1 LKHFIRYSF
10 GVGIVFSVLGAA
22 WGVGKP
28 ESDMISPAPVVAPVD
43 SDTTQLRYPIHDRHA
58 DKYNEPSGTSP
69 LLMGDPSNITD
80 SVEYDP
86 SENQY
91 NISEHIGN
99 QFYRNPSYLTFEEF
113 REHEFD
119 KSTKEYWKQRAGEED
134 ELHKKSFAPKLVINS
149 VIFDRIFG
157 GNTIDIRPQ
166 GSAELTFALKNQ
178 KNQNPALPE
187 RQRSVTTF
195 DFNEN
200 IQMNVTANI
209 GDKMKLGVNYNT
221 QATFDF
227 ENKMKLEYT
236 GYEDDIIKK
245 IEAGNVTLPLN
256 SQLIQG
262 SQSLFGI
269 KTQLQFGRMMVTAV
283 FSQQKGK
290 SQTIEV
296 KGGAQTTKFE
306 IKGDQYEAN
315 RHFFLSQYF
324 RDQYETALKDVNQIR
339 SGVNITRIE
348 VWVRNTTSTRP
359 GDPTR
364 NLIAIAE
371 LGETTNLPPSI
382 HPVSQYPDNAANDLY
397 TTLGSN
403 VSLMRAN
410 PSSAGNQ
417 LFPLGLQN
425 SRDYVVQEN
434 ARLLSPSEY
443 SVNELLGYISLNSE
457 LASNQ
462 VLAVAYE
469 YTLNGQVYHVGELS
483 TSGVTGSQA
492 IFVKLLRSTTIDPS
506 FFTWDL
512 MMKNIYNLGGY
523 QLKQEQFR
531 FDVLYQDDRLG
542 GFVNYIPDGCSN
554 IKGIPLIKVLGL
566 DRLNANGDPQPDGVF
581 DWKEGVTI
589 NAANGRIIF
598 PVLEPFGSSL
608 RSKFCLPGDNAIAD
622 KYIYQALYDTT
633 RVIAQQQAERNKF
646 SMRGSYQSS
655 SGSDIPLNAVNV
667 PPGSVKVTAGGQ
679 QLKEGSDY
687 TVDYTLGR
695 VKIIN
700 EAYLKSNTPIQISL
714 ESQSLFNIQTKTMY
728 GARFD
733 YTFNKDFQV
742 GGTFLHLGERPITQ
756 KVNYGDEPISN
767 TIVGADATYRTDS
780 RFLTNLLDR
789 LPLYTTKEVSTI
801 TVSGEAAK
809 LFPGHSKAVGA
820 AGTSYIDDFEGAIT
834 PLDIKNP
841 GQWTLASTPQKQT
854 DIFPEDF
861 DSIAN
866 GYNRAKFAWYYI
878 DNLFQSRNS
887 ATPDEV
893 TNDEMSN
900 NYVRDVQEPEIFPN
914 KSQKEGPRSII
925 CTNMAFYPGE
935 RGPYNFDA
943 APTTV
948 SAGINSDGTLKSPE
962 TRWGGVMR
970 RIETTDFQNANIEF
984 LQFWVMDPFN
994 ESEPGYNQD
1003 SPNDGTGG
1011 DFYIDLGDVSE
1022 DILRDSHK
1030 SYENGIYDPSGAN
1043 PPLDGI
1049 WGKYPDPNL
1058 PQIGYNFD
1066 FDPTNRANQDVGLD
1080 GINDANER
1088 NFYSNYLNSVRAIVG
1103 AGTAADNAVQADPSN
1118 DDFHYFQGDTYN
1130 NASLPPL
1137 ERYKKY
1143 NNMEGNSPTAETVD
1157 GYRALGSQYPD
1168 YEDLNRDFT
1177 LNNEEQYL
1185 QYHLDLRPNKMQIG
1199 QNYITD
1205 IVTGDIPRLPNGQTG
1220 KKVKWYQIKIPIRQP
1235 DKTVGAPNLTY
1246 INAIRLFM
1254 RGFRT
1259 PVILR
1264 FAKMEFLRGDW
1275 RKYDN
1280 SLIQPGEFDP
1290 IPEYPGNT
1298 SFDLS
1303 YVSIEENSSRQPV
1316 NYVLPPGIER
1326 ERDISTSQ
1334 LANLNEQSLT
1344 MKVCKLKDGDSRAA
1358 YKTTQLDVRTYKKLK
1373 MYIHAES
1380 SDDLHPLADK
1390 DMTAFVRIGSDFVDN
1405 YYEYEIPLYITQPGE
1420 LNPDHI
1426 WPEQNNLEIDLD
1438 DLVAKKTERNNA
1450 MISDP
1455 SVTLLTPY
1463 PRYSGPATDKRITVK
1478 GSPNLSNVRVIM
1490 IGLRNPKDPANPNGV
1505 DLCGEVWVNELRL
1518 SGFDEKGGWAAI
1530 ARVQAKLADLGNVSV
1545 VGSHST
1551 AGWGSLE
1558 KRVNER
1564 DKEDKTSYDV
1574 TTSVELG
1581 KFIPEKAG
1589 IKIPVFFEYA
1599 EDFIKPQYTPLDPDV
1614 LYVNGV
1620 ENAPKETKDSLVHS
1634 SQDYTRRKSLN
1645 FTNVKKTKTGKG
1657 GGKSHVY
1664 DIENLSATY
1673 AYTEIYHR
1681 NYDIEYSLTK
1691 TYQGILGYAYNNQP
1705 KPVEPFKKVKL
1716 LSSPYLKLVKD
1727 FNFNYA
1733 PSSLSLRVVLDRT
1746 YSELQLRNNTGLNFK
1761 IDPTFFKTYR
1771 MSRFYGL
1778 NWDLTKSLKF
1788 DFNADVLADI
1798 DEPPGR
1804 LDTRDEKDSV
1814 KTNLKN
1820 LGRMK
1825 NYHHVA
1831 NVTYNLPL
1839 NKIPLIDWITASVR
1853 YSGDYRWTAGALALV
1868 DNTTDQYEVNSFQN
1882 TIQNAQTINY
1892 TGNVNFSSL
1901 YNKSQLIRKYI
1912 LPKQPA
1918 RPQNQVK
1925 AKPKQPIDSLN
1936 KAKKD
1941 SLNRKDPLE
1950 PVWRGLFSL
1959 LTSVKSAQA
1968 TYSET
1973 NGTLVPGFIPKP
1985 EYLGTNFD
1993 FTNSQF
1999 PEAGSSNAPGWGF
2012 IFGSQQ
2018 DLRPDAIRYH
2028 WITTDTTLNSQYITT
2043 NLQNFTGRIALE
2055 PVKNFKIDVSF
2066 NRNFSITKSEY
2077 FRANANGDF
2086 QSFSPTEQ
2094 GSFSISYLTW
2104 NTSFIKDAQDY
2115 SNANFKNFSAYR
2127 PSVSQL
2133 LAEKNPA
2140 SSGFNSEGY
2149 HNGYGSTQ
2157 QEVLTYAF
2165 LAAYAGKTP
2174 DGKTTDRFPKI
2185 PKPNWRIT
2193 YDGLSKLKFFQSF
2206 LQTLTLSHGYR
2217 STYSINSFTQNLLY
2231 KENNEQ
2237 PVQLDTVGNFI
2248 PKYDFQQISIA
2259 EQFSP
2264 LIGVELTFK
2273 NSLQA
2278 RFEYKRDRT
2287 VSLSYASIQVTE
2299 VRGEEYTVGA
2309 GYKFKRVKLPFV
2321 RVGPAK
2327 TRVTNDLNLKADF
2340 NLRKNTTLIRK
2351 LVENANQPSSG
2362 STSISVKVSLD
2373 YNVSERINLKLFA
2386 DKLIT
2391 NPFVSTSFPTSTLT
2405 AGLTIRFTLAQ

>member
-1 LKHFIRYSF
+1 LKNFIRYSF
-10 GVGIVFSVLGAA
+10 GVGIVCSVLGAA
-22 WGVGKP
+22 WGVEKP
-28 ESDMISPAPVVAPVD
+28 GDDMISPVPFVNPVD
-43 SDTTQLRYPIHDRHA
+43 SDTTQLHYPIHDRHS
-58 DKYNEPSGTSP
+58 DKYNEPSGSSP
-69 LLMGDPSNITD
+69 LNMGDPSNITD

-91 NISEHIGN
+91 NISEHIGQ

-113 REHEFD
+113 REHEFN
-119 KSTKEYWKQRAGEED
+119 KSTKEYWKQRASEED

-178 KNQNPALPE
+178 KNENPALPE

-269 KTQLQFGRMMVTAV
+269 KTQLQFGRLMVTGV

-290 SQTIEV
+290 SQTIDV

-306 IKGDQYEAN
+306 VKGDQYEAN
-315 RHFFLSQYF
+315 RHFFLTQYF

-339 SGVNITRIE
+339 SGINITRIE
-348 VWVRNTTSTRP
+348 VWVRNTTTTRQN
-359 GDPTR
+359 DATR
-364 NLIAIAE
+364 NIIAIAD
-371 LGETTNLPPSI
+371 LGETKNLVFPLA
-382 HPVSQYPDNAANDLY
+382 QTGTYPDNAANNLY
-397 TTLGSN
+397 TLLGPGN
-403 VSLMRAN
+403 INLMRN
-410 PSSAGNQ
+410 STGTAGNY
-417 LFPLGLQN
+417 LTPYGLQN
-425 SRDYVVQEN
+425 SRNYVIQEN
-434 ARLLSPSEY
+434 ARLLSASEY
-443 SVNELLGYISLNSE
+443 TVNELLGYISLNSE
-457 LASNQ
+457 LATNQ
-462 VLAVAYE
+462 ILAVAFE
-469 YTLNGQVYHVGELS
+469 YTLGGQVYHVGELS
-483 TSGVTGSQA
+483 TSGITGSQA
-492 IFVKLLRSTTIDPS
+492 LFVKLLRSTTVDPS
-506 FFTWDL
+506 FYTWDL
-512 MMKNIYNLGGY
+512 MMKNVYNLGGY
-523 QLKQEQFR
+523 QLKQDQFR
-531 FDVLYQDDRLG
+531 LDVVYQDDRLG
-542 GFVNYIPDGCSN
+542 GFVNYIPEGCDQV
-554 IKGIPLIKVLGL
+554 KGIPLIKVLGL
-566 DRLNANGDPQPDGVF
+566 DKLNANGDPQTDGVF
-581 DWKEGVTI
+581 DWKEGITI

-598 PVLEPFGSSL
+598 PVLEPFGSYL
-608 RSKFCLPGDNAIAD
+608 RTKFCGDNTMAD
-622 KYIYQALYDTT
+622 KYVYQALYDTT

-646 SMRGSYQSS
+646 SLKGSYQSS

-679 QLKEGSDY
+679 QLKEGTDY

-733 YTFNKDFQV
+733 YTFNKDFLV
-742 GGTFLHLGERPITQ
+742 GGTILHLGEKPITQ

-767 TIVGADATYRTDS
+767 TIIGADASYRTDS

-789 LPLYTTKEVSTI
+789 LPLYATKEVSTV
-801 TVSGEAAK
+801 TLSGEAAR
-809 LFPGHSKAVGA
+809 LFPGHSNAVGA

-854 DIFPEDF
+854 DLFPEDY

-866 GYNRAKFAWYYI
+866 GYNRAKFAWYYV
-878 DNLFQSRNS
+878 DNLFQSDQAN
-887 ATPDEV
+887 TPNDV
-893 TNDEMSN
+893 THDEMSN

-914 KSQKEGPRSII
+914 ISQKVGPRSII
-925 CTNMAFYPGE
+925 CTNLAFYPAE
-935 RGPYNFDA
+935 RGPYNYDA
-943 APTTV
+943 NP
-948 SAGINSDGTLKSPE
+948 SSFSSGINADGSLKDPE
-962 TRWGGVMR
+962 KRWGGIMR

-984 LQFWVMDPFN
+984 LQFWVMDPFA
-994 ESEPGYNQD
+994 EG
-1003 SPNDGTGG
+1003 SPNDSTGG
-1011 DFYIDLGDVSE
+1011 EFYINLGDISE
-1022 DILRDSHK
+1022 DILRDNHK
-1030 SYENGIYDPSGAN
+1030 CYENGIYDPSGAN
-1043 PPLDGI
+1043 PPLSGI

-1066 FDPTNRANQDVGLD
+1066 FDPTNREKQDVGLD
-1080 GINDANER
+1080 GLSDGDER
-1088 NFYSNYLNSVRAIVG
+1088 NFYSNYLNAVRAIVG
-1103 AGTAADNAVQADPSN
+1103 AGTAADNAVEADPSN
-1118 DDFHYFQGDTYN
+1118 DDFHYFQGNSYN
-1130 NASLPPL
+1130 SADLSPMD
-1137 ERYKKY
+1137 RYKKF
-1143 NNMEGNSPTAETVD
+1143 NNMEANSPTAETVD

-1185 QYHLDLRPNKMQIG
+1185 QYHLDLRPNKMEIG

-1205 IVTGDIPRLPNGQTG
+1205 KVLGDIPRLPNGQTG
-1220 KKVKWYQIKIPIRQP
+1220 KKVMWYQIKIPIRQP
-1235 DKTVGAPNLTY
+1235 DKTIGAPNLTY

-1254 RGFRT
+1254 RGFSK
-1259 PVILR
+1259 PIILR

-1298 SFDLS
+1298 AFDLS
-1303 YVSIEENSSRQPV
+1303 YVSIEENSSRQPI

-1358 YKTTQLDVRTYKKLK
+1358 YKTTQLDIRTYKKLK

-1380 SDDLHPLADK
+1380 SDALHPLADK
-1390 DMTAFVRIGSDFVDN
+1390 EMTAFIRIGSDFVDN
-1405 YYEYEIPLYITQPGE
+1405 YYEYEIPLYITQPGD
-1420 LNPDHI
+1420 LNADHI

-1438 DLVAKKTERNNA
+1438 ALVAQKTARNNA
-1450 MISDP
+1450 MLNDP
-1455 SVTLLTPY
+1455 SITLLTPY
-1463 PRYSGPATDKRITVK
+1463 PRYAGPATDKRITVK

-1490 IGLRNPKDPANPNGV
+1490 IGLRNPKDPGNISGE

-1551 AGWGSLE
+1551 AGWGSIE

-1564 DKEDKTSYDV
+1564 DKEDKTSYDI
-1574 TTSVELG
+1574 TTSMELG
-1581 KFIPEKAG
+1581 KFIPEKVG
-1589 IKIPVFFEYA
+1589 IKVPVFFEYA
-1599 EDFIKPQYTPLDPDV
+1599 EDYVKPQYTPLDPDV

-1620 ENAPKETKDSLVHS
+1620 ENAPKETKDSLKHS

-1645 FTNVKKTKTGKG
+1645 FTNIKKTKTGKG
-1657 GGKSHVY
+1657 ASKSHIY

-1691 TYQGILGYAYNNQP
+1691 TYQGILAYAFNNQP
-1705 KPVEPFKKVKL
+1705 KPVEPFKKMKF

-1733 PSSLSLRVVLDRT
+1733 PSSLSVRAVIDRM
-1746 YSELQLRNNTGLNFK
+1746 YSEQQLRNNTGLNF
-1761 IDPTFFKTYR
+1761 IIEPTFFKTYR

-1778 NWDLTKSLKF
+1778 NWDITKSLKF
-1788 DFNADVLADI
+1788 DFNADALADI

-1804 LDTRDEKDSV
+1804 LDTDEEKDSV

-1820 LGRMK
+1820 LGRLK

-1831 NVTYNLPL
+1831 NVTYNVPL
-1839 NKIPLIDWITASVR
+1839 NKIPIIDWVSASVR
-1853 YSGDYRWTAGALALV
+1853 YSGDYKWTAGSLALV
-1868 DNTTDQYEVNSFQN
+1868 ENTTDQYEINSFKN
-1882 TIQNAQTINY
+1882 TIQNAQTLNY
-1892 TGNVNFSSL
+1892 NGNLNFSTL
-1901 YNKSQLIRKYI
+1901 YNKSQLIRKYT
-1912 LPKQPA
+1912 LPKQPV
-1918 RPQNQVK
+1918 RPNNRDVR
-1925 AKPKQPIDSLN
+1925 AKPKNPIDSLN
-1936 KAKKD
+1936 KAKQDTTKK
-1941 SLNRKDPLE
+1941 KDPME
-1950 PVWRGLFSL
+1950 PVLRGLFSL
-1959 LTSVKSAQA
+1959 LTSVKSVQA

-1985 EYLGTNFD
+1985 SYLGMDFD
-1993 FTNSQF
+1993 YVNHDVPGVQS
-1999 PEAGSSNAPGWGF
+1999 ANAPGWGF
-2012 IFGSQQ
+2012 IFGDQR
-2018 DLRPDAIRYH
+2018 DLRPDILRYR
-2028 WITTDTTLNSQYITT
+2028 WVTSDTALNSQYITSQ
-2043 NLQNFTGRIALE
+2043 LQNLTGRISIE
-2055 PVKNFKIDVSF
+2055 PVKSFKVDVSF
-2066 NRNFSITKSEY
+2066 NRNYSITKSSY
-2077 FRANANGDF
+2077 YRADPTGEFAYKDY
-2086 QSFSPTEQ
+2086 SPTEQ

-2104 NTSFIKDAQDY
+2104 NTAFIKDAKDY
-2115 SNANFKNFSAYR
+2115 SNENFKNFASYR
-2127 PSVSQL
+2127 PAVSQL
-2133 LAEKNPA
+2133 LASKNPA
-2140 SSGFNSEGY
+2140 SSGFDAQGY
-2149 HNGYGSTQ
+2149 HQGYGSTQ
-2157 QEVLTYAF
+2157 QEVLTYSF
-2165 LAAYAGKTP
+2165 LAAYAGKSP
-2174 DGKTTDRFPKI
+2174 DGKSTERFPKI

-2206 LQTLTLSHGYR
+2206 LQSLTLSHGYR
-2217 STYSINSFTQNLLY
+2217 SVYSINSFTQNLLY
-2231 KENNEQ
+2231 KDNNEQ
-2237 PVQLDTVGNFI
+2237 PVALDTIGNFI
-2248 PKYDFQQISIA
+2248 PRYDFQQISIA

-2264 LIGVELTFK
+2264 LIGIDLTFK

-2327 TRVTNDLNLKADF
+2327 TRIANDLNLKADF
-2340 NLRKNTTLIRK
+2340 SLRKNTTLIRK

-2362 STSISVKVSLD
+2362 TTSISVKVSLD
-2373 YNVSERINLKLFA
+2373 YNISERINLKLFA

>member
-1 LKHFIRYSF
+1 MKHFIRYSF
-10 GVGIVFSVLGAA
+10 GVGIVCTVLSAA
-22 WGVGKP
+22 WGVEKP
-28 ESDMISPAPVVAPVD
+28 ANDLLTPIPVTSPVD
-43 SDTTQLRYPIHDRHA
+43 SDTSALRYPIRDRHS
-58 DKYNEPSGTSP
+58 DKYNEPSGSSP
-69 LLMGDPSNITD
+69 LIMGDPSNITD

-86 SENQY
+86 VENQY
-91 NISEHIGN
+91 NVSEHIGN

-113 REHEFD
+113 REHEFN
-119 KSTKEYWKQRAGEED
+119 KSTKNYWKQRASEED

-269 KTQLQFGRMMVTAV
+269 KTQLQFGRLMVTGV

-315 RHFFLSQYF
+315 RHFFLAQYF
-324 RDQYETALKDVNQIR
+324 RDNYETALQDVNQIR

-348 VWVRNTTSTRP
+348 VWVRNTTTTRQN
-359 GDPTR
+359 DATR
-364 NLIAIAE
+364 NLIAIAD
-371 LGETTNLPPSI
+371 LGEVKNITPILVPSPIIYPNDSANNLYSLLGPQTITDMRNSPS
-382 HPVSQYPDNAANDLY
+382 
-397 TTLGSN
+397 T
-403 VSLMRAN
+403 
-410 PSSAGNQ
+410 AGNT
-417 LFPLGLQN
+417 LTSLGMQN
-425 SRDYVVQEN
+425 SRNYVIQEN
-434 ARLLSPSEY
+434 ARLLSPSEFT
-443 SVNELLGYISLNSE
+443 VNEQLGYISLNSE
-457 LASNQ
+457 LATNQ

-469 YTLNGQVYHVGELS
+469 YTLYGQVYHVGELS

-492 IFVKLLRSTTIDPS
+492 LFVKLLRSTTVDPS

-512 MMKNIYNLGGY
+512 MMKNVYNLGGY
-523 QLKQEQFR
+523 QLKQDQFR
-531 FDVLYQDDRLG
+531 FDVVYQDDRLG
-542 GFVNYIPDGCSN
+542 GFVNYIPDGCDL
-554 IKGIPLIKVLGL
+554 IKGIPLVKVLGL
-566 DRLNANGDPQPDGVF
+566 DKLNANGDPQPDGVF
-581 DWKEGVTI
+581 DWKEGITI
-589 NAANGRIIF
+589 NSANGRIYF

-608 RSKFCLPGDNAIAD
+608 IPKFCNNPPDYNR
-622 KYIYQALYDTT
+622 YIFQALYDTT

-655 SGSDIPLNAVNV
+655 AGSDIPLNAVNV

-679 QLKEGSDY
+679 QLTEGSDY

-700 EAYLKSNTPIQISL
+700 EAYLKSNTPISISL

-733 YTFNKDFQV
+733 YTFHKDFIV
-742 GGTFLHLGERPITQ
+742 GATFLHLGERPITQ

-767 TIVGADATYRTDS
+767 TVVGADATYRRDS

-789 LPLYTTKEVSTI
+789 LPLYSTKEVSTI

-809 LFPGHSKAVGA
+809 LFPGHSNAVGA

-841 GQWTLASTPQKQT
+841 GQWTLASVPQKQT
-854 DIFPEDF
+854 DLFPEDY
-861 DSIAN
+861 DSIVN
-866 GYNRAKFAWYYI
+866 GMNRAKLAWYYV
-878 DNLFQSRNS
+878 DNIFQSRNS
-887 ATPDEV
+887 ATPDDV
-893 TNDEMSN
+893 TDDEMSN
-900 NYVRDVQEPEIFPN
+900 NYIRDVQEPEIFPN
-914 KSQKEGPRSII
+914 KSQISGPRSII
-925 CTNMAFYPGE
+925 CTNLAFYPSE
-935 RGPYNFDA
+935 RGPYNYDTG
-943 APTTV
+943 PRPGI
-948 SAGINSDGTLKSPE
+948 SAGTNADGSLNAPE
-962 TRWGGVMR
+962 SRWGGVMR

-984 LQFWVMDPFN
+984 LQFWIMDPFA
-994 ESEPGYNQD
+994 EGT
-1003 SPNDGTGG
+1003 PNDGSGG
-1011 DFYIDLGDVSE
+1011 DFYVNLGDISE
-1022 DILRDSHK
+1022 DILRDNHK

-1043 PPLDGI
+1043 PPDSTF

-1066 FDPTNRANQDVGLD
+1066 FDPGNRALQDVGLD
-1080 GINDANER
+1080 GLGDGEER
-1088 NFYSNYLNSVRAIVG
+1088 SFFTDYLTGLRAIVG
-1103 AGTAADNAVQADPSN
+1103 AGSAADAAAQNDPSN
-1118 DDFHYFQGDTYN
+1118 DDFHYFQGNTYN
-1130 NASLPPL
+1130 DADLTPL

-1143 NNMEGNSPTAETVD
+1143 NNMEANSPTAETVD

-1185 QYHLDLRPNKMQIG
+1185 QYHLNFRPNTMVIG

-1205 IVTGDIPRLPNGQTG
+1205 EVLGDIPRLPNGQTG

-1235 DKTVGAPNLTY
+1235 DKIVGAPNLTY
-1246 INAIRLFM
+1246 INAIRMFM
-1254 RGFRT
+1254 RGWRA
-1259 PVILR
+1259 PVVLR

-1303 YVSIEENSSRQPV
+1303 YVSIEENSSRQPI

-1358 YKTTQLDVRTYKKLK
+1358 YKTTQLDIRTYKKLK

-1380 SDDLHPLADK
+1380 SDVLHPLSDK
-1390 DMTAFVRIGSDFVDN
+1390 QLTAFVRIGSDFVDN
-1405 YYEYEIPLYITQPGE
+1405 YYEYEIPLIITQNGDN
-1420 LNPDHI
+1420 NPDHI
-1426 WPEQNNLEIDLD
+1426 WPELNNLEIDLD

-1450 MISDP
+1450 MLNDP
-1455 SVTLLTPY
+1455 TITLLTPY
-1463 PRYSGPATDKRITVK
+1463 PRYSGPATEKRITLK
-1478 GSPNLSNVRVIM
+1478 GSPNLSNVRVLM
-1490 IGLRNPKDPANPNGV
+1490 IGIRNPKDPGTVNGEE
-1505 DLCGEVWVNELRL
+1505 LCGEVWVNELRL

-1574 TTSVELG
+1574 TTSLELG
-1581 KFIPEKAG
+1581 KFIPEKVG

-1620 ENAPKETKDSLVHS
+1620 ENAPNESRDSLKHS

-1657 GGKSHVY
+1657 GGKNHIY

-1691 TYQGILGYAYNNQP
+1691 TYQGILGYAFTNQP
-1705 KPVEPFKKVKL
+1705 KPVEPFKKMKF
-1716 LSSPYLKLVKD
+1716 LSSPYLKLIKD

-1733 PSSLSLRVVLDRT
+1733 PSSLSVRAMIDRM
-1746 YSELQLRNNTGLNFK
+1746 YSEQQLRNNTGLNFR

-1771 MSRFYGL
+1771 LSRFYGL

-1804 LDTRDEKDSV
+1804 LDTQDEKDSV
-1814 KTNLKN
+1814 VTNLKN

-1825 NYHHVA
+1825 NYHHVS
-1831 NVTYNLPL
+1831 NVTYTIPI
-1839 NKIPLIDWITASVR
+1839 NKIPFVDWVTASVR
-1853 YSGDYRWTAGALALV
+1853 YSADYRWTAGALALV
-1868 DNTTDQYEVNSFQN
+1868 DNTTDQYEVNSFKN

-1892 TGNVNFSSL
+1892 TGNLNFSSL

-1912 LPKQPA
+1912 LPKQPQ
-1918 RPQNQVK
+1918 RPNPRDVRI
-1925 AKPKQPIDSLN
+1925 KPKQPVDSLN
-1936 KAKKD
+1936 KAKRDTTQK
-1941 SLNRKDPLE
+1941 KDPME
-1950 PVWRGLFSL
+1950 PVLRGLFSL
-1959 LTSVKSAQA
+1959 LTSVKSVQG

-1985 EYLGTNFD
+1985 QYLGMDFD
-1993 FTNSQF
+1993 YVNRDVPGSQS
-1999 PEAGSSNAPGWGF
+1999 ANAPGWGF
-2012 IFGSQQ
+2012 IFGDQR
-2018 DLRPDAIRYH
+2018 DLRPDIIKYR
-2028 WITTDTTLNSQYITT
+2028 WVTPDTALNSPYIITR
-2043 NLQNFTGRIALE
+2043 LQNFTGRISIE
-2055 PVKNFKIDVSF
+2055 PVKSFKIDVSF
-2066 NRNFSITKSEY
+2066 NRNYSITHTEF
-2077 FRANANGDF
+2077 FRADPTGDLPYH
-2086 QSFSPTEQ
+2086 SFSPTEQ

-2104 NTSFIKDAQDY
+2104 NTSFIKDAEDY
-2115 SNANFKNFSAYR
+2115 SNENFKNFAAYR
-2127 PSVSQL
+2127 PAVSEL
-2133 LAEKNPA
+2133 LAKENPA
-2140 SSGFNSEGY
+2140 SVGLTSDGY
-2149 HNGYGSTQ
+2149 HQGYGSTQ

-2165 LAAYAGKTP
+2165 LSAYAGKTP
-2174 DGKTTDRFPKI
+2174 DGKSTERFPKI

-2206 LQTLTLSHGYR
+2206 LQSLTLSHGYR
-2217 STYSINSFTQNLLY
+2217 STYSVNSFTQNLLY
-2231 KENNEQ
+2231 GGVNDQ
-2237 PVQLDTVGNFI
+2237 PVVLDTIGNFI
-2248 PKYDFQQISIA
+2248 PRYDFQQISIA

-2264 LIGVELTFK
+2264 LIGVDLVFK

-2287 VSLSYASIQVTE
+2287 VSLSYASIQITE

-2327 TRVTNDLNLKADF
+2327 TRVANDLNLKGDF

-2362 STSISVKVSLD
+2362 STTISVKISLD
-2373 YNVSERINLKLFA
+2373 YNISERINLKLFA
-2386 DKLIT
+2386 DKMIT
-2391 NPFVSTSFPTSTLT
+2391 NPFVSTTFPTSTLT

>member
-1 LKHFIRYSF
+1 MKQFIRISF
-10 GVGIVFSVLGAA
+10 GVGIVCSVLGAA
-22 WGVGKP
+22 WGIGIPGADLIEPGFFVNP
-28 ESDMISPAPVVAPVD
+28 PD
-43 SDTTQLRYPIHDRHA
+43 SDTTQLRYPIRDRHA

-69 LLMGDPSNITD
+69 LIMGDPSNITD
-80 SVEYDP
+80 NVEYDP
-86 SENQY
+86 TENQY
-91 NISEHIGN
+91 NITESIGN
-99 QFYRNPSYLTFEEF
+99 RFYRNPSYLTFEEF
-113 REHEFD
+113 REHEFN
-119 KSTKEYWKQRAGEED
+119 KSTKEYWKQRASEED
-134 ELHKKSFAPKLVINS
+134 QLHKKSFAPKLVINS

-269 KTQLQFGRMMVTAV
+269 KTQLQFGRLMVTGV

-290 SQTIEV
+290 SQTIDV

-324 RDQYETALKDVNQIR
+324 RNQYETALKDVNQIR
-339 SGVNITRIE
+339 SGINITRIE
-348 VWVRNTTSTRP
+348 VWVRNTTATRP
-359 GDPTR
+359 GDATR
-364 NLIAIAE
+364 NIIAIAD
-371 LGETTNLPPSI
+371 LGETTNIGNLN
-382 HPVSQYPDNAANDLY
+382 VTGVYPDNNANNLY
-397 TTLGSN
+397 QVLGQSTIDM
-403 VSLMRAN
+403 MRN
-410 PSSAGNQ
+410 NIGTAGNTLNGFGFQ
-417 LFPLGLQN
+417 SGRN
-425 SRDYVVQEN
+425 YVIQEN
-434 ARLLSPSEY
+434 ARLYSSNEY

-457 LASNQ
+457 LGSNQ
-462 VLAVAYE
+462 ILGVAYE

-483 TSGVTGSQA
+483 TSGVTGSSA
-492 IFVKLLRSTTIDPS
+492 LFVKLLRSTTVDPS

-512 MMKNIYNLGGY
+512 MMKNVYNLGGY

-542 GFVNYIPDGCSN
+542 GFVNYIPEGGPEIN
-554 IKGIPLIKVLGL
+554 GIPLIKVLGL
-566 DRLNANGDPQPDGVF
+566 DKLNANGDPQPDGVF
-581 DWKEGVTI
+581 DWKEGITI
-589 NAANGRIIF
+589 NASNGRIIF

-608 RSKFCLPGDNAIAD
+608 KAKFDNPNTAD
-622 KYIYQALYDTT
+622 KYVYQALYDTT

-646 SMRGSYQSS
+646 SMRGSYQSA

-733 YTFNKDFQV
+733 YTFNKDFIV
-742 GGTFLHLGERPITQ
+742 GGTFLHLSERPITQ
-756 KVNYGDEPISN
+756 KVNYGDEPIAN

-780 RFLTNLLDR
+780 RFLTNLLDK

-801 TVSGEAAK
+801 TVSGEAAR

-834 PLDIKNP
+834 PLDIKNA
-841 GQWTLASTPQKQT
+841 GQWTLASVPQKQT
-854 DIFPEDF
+854 TLFPEDF
-861 DSIAN
+861 DSLIN
-866 GYNRAKFAWYYI
+866 GYNRAKLAWYYV

-887 ATPDEV
+887 ATPDDV
-893 TNDEMSN
+893 SNDEMSN

-914 KSQKEGPRSII
+914 KSQPNGPRSII
-925 CTNMAFYPGE
+925 CTNLAYYPGE
-935 RGPYNFDA
+935 RGPYNFDVD
-943 APTTV
+943 PV
-948 SAGINSDGTLKSPE
+948 PGISAGVKPDGTLRNPE

-984 LQFWVMDPFN
+984 LQFWVMDPF
-994 ESEPGYNQD
+994 SED
-1003 SPNDGTGG
+1003 SPNDGSGG
-1011 DFYIDLGDVSE
+1011 EFYINLGDISE

-1030 SYENGIYDPSGAN
+1030 CYENGIYDPSGAN
-1043 PPLDGI
+1043 PPRDGI

-1066 FDPTNRANQDVGLD
+1066 FDANNRTLQDVGLD
-1080 GINDANER
+1080 GINDADER
-1088 NFYSNYLNSVRAIVG
+1088 NFYGDYLNALRAVVG
-1103 AGTAADNAVQADPSN
+1103 AGTDAYNTALNDPSN
-1118 DDFHYFQGDTYN
+1118 DDFHYFQGN
-1130 NASLPPL
+1130 SLNSADVSPL
-1137 ERYKKY
+1137 ERYKRY
-1143 NNMEGNSPTAETVD
+1143 NNMEGNSPTSETVD

-1185 QYHLDLRPNKMQIG
+1185 QYKLDLRPGKMEVG
-1199 QNYITD
+1199 QNFITD

-1235 DKTVGAPNLTY
+1235 DKTIGAPNLTY
-1246 INAIRLFM
+1246 INAIRVFM
-1254 RGFRT
+1254 RGFST
-1259 PVILR
+1259 PIILR

-1303 YVSIEENSSRQPV
+1303 YVSVEENSNRQPV

-1380 SDDLHPLADK
+1380 SDVLHPMADK
-1390 DMTAFVRIGSDFVDN
+1390 EMTAFVRIGSDFVDN
-1405 YYEYEIPLYITQPGE
+1405 YYEYEIPLQITNPGE
-1420 LNPDHI
+1420 LDPNRI
-1426 WPEQNNLEIDLD
+1426 WPDANNMEINLD
-1438 DLVAKKTERNNA
+1438 ELVAKKTERNSKMLN
-1450 MISDP
+1450 DP
-1455 SVTLLTPY
+1455 SITLLTPY
-1463 PRYSGPATDKRITVK
+1463 PRYNVPATEKRITIK
-1478 GSPNLSNVRVIM
+1478 GSPNLSNIRIIM
-1490 IGLRNPKDPANPNGV
+1490 IGLRNPKEPGNMSGV

-1551 AGWGSLE
+1551 AGWGSIE

-1574 TTSVELG
+1574 TTSLELG
-1581 KFIPEKAG
+1581 KFIPEKVG

-1599 EDFIKPQYTPLDPDV
+1599 EDYVKPQYTPLDPDV
-1614 LYVNGV
+1614 LYVDGV
-1620 ENAPKETKDSLVHS
+1620 ENAPSEARDSIVHA

-1657 GGKSHVY
+1657 GGKNHFY
-1664 DIENLSATY
+1664 DVENLSATY

-1705 KPVEPFKKVKL
+1705 KPVEPFKKSKS
-1716 LSSPYLKLVKD
+1716 LSNKYLKLVKD

-1733 PSSLSLRVVLDRT
+1733 PSSVSVRAMIDRM
-1746 YSELQLRNNTGLNFK
+1746 YSEQQLRNNTGLNFI

-1771 MSRFYGL
+1771 MSRFYGM

-1798 DEPPGR
+1798 DEPAGR

-1814 KTNLKN
+1814 KTNLRN
-1820 LGRMK
+1820 LGRLK
-1825 NYHHVA
+1825 NYHHVS
-1831 NVTYNLPL
+1831 NVTYNIPL
-1839 NKIPLIDWITASVR
+1839 SKIPLTDWITASVR

-1868 DNTTDQYEVNSFQN
+1868 ENTTDEYAVNSFKN

-1892 TGNVNFSSL
+1892 TTNLNFSSL
-1901 YNKSQLIRKYI
+1901 YNKSQLIRKYT
-1912 LPKQPA
+1912 LPKQA
-1918 RPQNQVK
+1918 TRPQNRDIR
-1925 AKPKQPIDSLN
+1925 AKPQLPKDSLN
-1936 KAKKD
+1936 KAKAD
-1941 SLNRKDPLE
+1941 SSKGKNIME
-1950 PVWRGLFSL
+1950 PFLRGVFSL

-1973 NGTLVPGFIPKP
+1973 NGTMVPGFIPKP
-1985 EYLGTNFD
+1985 QYLGTNFD
-1993 FTNSQF
+1993 YSNNEF

-2012 IFGSQQ
+2012 IFGSQK

-2028 WITTDTTLNSQYITT
+2028 WITTDTSLNSQYIRTHLE
-2043 NLQNFTGRIALE
+2043 NLSGRIAIE
-2055 PVKNFKIDVSF
+2055 PLKSFKIDVSF
-2066 NRNFSITKSEY
+2066 NRNFSITRSEY
-2077 FRANANGDF
+2077 FRADPSGDF
-2086 QSFSPTEQ
+2086 FSFSPTEQ

-2104 NTSFIKDAQDY
+2104 NTSFIKDANDY
-2115 SNANFKNFSAYR
+2115 SNENFKNFASYR
-2127 PSVSQL
+2127 PSVSAL
-2133 LAEKNPA
+2133 LAAQNDTL
-2140 SSGFNSEGY
+2140 GIDVNGYHEGY
-2149 HNGYGSTQ
+2149 GATQ
-2157 QEVLTYAF
+2157 QEVLTYSF

-2174 DGKTTDRFPKI
+2174 DGKSTDRFPKI
-2185 PKPNWRIT
+2185 PKPNWRIS
-2193 YDGLSKLKFFQSF
+2193 YDGLSKMKFFQSF

-2231 KENNEQ
+2231 EENNGQ
-2237 PVQLDTVGNFI
+2237 PAALDTVLNFI
-2248 PKYDFQQISIA
+2248 PKYDFQQITVA

-2264 LIGVELTFK
+2264 LIGIDMTFK

-2299 VRGEEYTVGA
+2299 VRGEDYIIGA

-2327 TRVTNDLNLKADF
+2327 SRVVNDLNLKADF
-2340 NLRKNTTLIRK
+2340 NLRKNTTIIRK

-2373 YNVSERINLKLFA
+2373 YNISERINLKLFA

-2391 NPFVSTSFPTSTLT
+2391 KPFVSTSFPTSTLT

>member
-1 LKHFIRYSF
+1 MKHLIRYSI
-10 GVGIVFSVLGAA
+10 GVGIVCSVIGAA
-22 WGVGKP
+22 WGTVKP
-28 ESDMISPAPVVAPVD
+28 DSDIVDPLPFVAPLD
-43 SDTTQLRYPIHDRHA
+43 SDTIQLRYPIRDRHA
-58 DKYNEPSGTSP
+58 DKYNEPSGSSP
-69 LLMGDPSNITD
+69 LQMGDPSNISD

-86 SENQY
+86 VENQY
-91 NISEHIGN
+91 NISENIGGR
-99 QFYRNPSYLTFEEF
+99 FYRNPSYLTFEEF
-113 REHEFD
+113 REHEFN
-119 KSTKEYWKQRAGEED
+119 KSTKQYWKQRASEED

-195 DFNEN
+195 DFQEN

-269 KTQLQFGRMMVTAV
+269 KTQLQFGRLMVTSV

-290 SQTIEV
+290 SQTIDV
-296 KGGAQTTKFE
+296 KGGAQTTKYE

-324 RDQYETALKDVNQIR
+324 RNQYETALKDVNQIR
-339 SGVNITRIE
+339 SGINIARIE
-348 VWVRNTTSTRP
+348 VWVRNTTTTRQN
-359 GDPTR
+359 DATR
-364 NLIAIAE
+364 NIIAIAD
-371 LGETTNLPPSI
+371 LGETTNLVPSI
-382 HPVSQYPDNAANDLY
+382 VATGTYPDNAANNLY
-397 TTLGSN
+397 QVLDTALIN
-403 VSLMRAN
+403 QMRNNTAI
-410 PSSAGNQ
+410 AGNS
-417 LFPLGLQN
+417 LTSLGMQN
-425 SRDYVVQEN
+425 SRNYVVQEN
-434 ARLLSPSEY
+434 ARLLSPSEF

-457 LASNQ
+457 LATNQ
-462 VLAVAYE
+462 ILAVSYE

-483 TSGVTGSQA
+483 TSGITGSSA
-492 IFVKLLRSTTIDPS
+492 LFVKLLRSTTVDPS

-512 MMKNIYNLGGY
+512 MMKNVYNLGGY

-531 FDVLYQDDRLG
+531 FDVVYQDDRLG
-542 GFVNYIPDGCSN
+542 GFVNYIPEGCDQV
-554 IKGIPLIKVLGL
+554 KGIPLIKVLGL
-566 DRLNANGDPQPDGVF
+566 DKLNANGDPQPDGVF
-581 DWKEGVTI
+581 DWKEGITI
-589 NAANGRIIF
+589 NASNGRIIF
-598 PVLEPFGSSL
+598 PVLEPFGSYL
-608 RSKFCLPGDNAIAD
+608 RSKFCGDNNTAD
-622 KYIYQALYDTT
+622 KFVYQSLYDTT

-646 SMRGSYQSS
+646 SMKGSYQSS

-733 YTFNKDFQV
+733 YTFNKDFII
-742 GGTFLHLGERPITQ
+742 GGTFLHLSERPITQ
-756 KVNYGDEPISN
+756 KVNYGDEPIAN
-767 TIVGADATYRTDS
+767 TVVGADATYRTDS

-820 AGTSYIDDFEGAIT
+820 AGTSYVDDFEGAIT

-841 GQWTLASTPQKQT
+841 GQWTLASVPQKQT
-854 DIFPEDF
+854 DLFPEDY
-861 DSIAN
+861 DSLIN
-866 GYNRAKFAWYYI
+866 GYNRAKLAWYYV

-887 ATPDEV
+887 ATPDDV
-893 TNDEMSN
+893 SNDEMSN

-914 KSQKEGPRSII
+914 KSQISGPRSII
-925 CTNMAFYPGE
+925 CTNLAYYPEE
-935 RGPYNFDA
+935 RGPYNYDVN
-943 APTTV
+943 PV
-948 SAGINSDGTLKSPE
+948 PGISAGVNADGTLKDPE
-962 TRWGGVMR
+962 TRWAGIMR

-984 LQFWVMDPFN
+984 LQFWVMDPFA
-994 ESEPGYNQD
+994 EG
-1003 SPNDGTGG
+1003 SPNDSTGG
-1011 DFYIDLGDVSE
+1011 EFYVNIGDISE
-1022 DILRDSHK
+1022 DILRDNHK
-1030 SYENGIYDPSGAN
+1030 CYENGIYDPSGAN
-1043 PPLDGI
+1043 PPDNGI

-1066 FDPTNRANQDVGLD
+1066 FDPNNRTLQDVGLD
-1080 GINDANER
+1080 GINDGDER
-1088 NFYSNYLNSVRAIVG
+1088 NFYSNYLNALRAVVG
-1103 AGTAADNAVQADPSN
+1103 SGTDADNTAQNDPSN
-1118 DDFHYFQGDTYN
+1118 DDFHYFQGNSYN
-1130 NASLPPL
+1130 DADLSPL

-1143 NNMEGNSPTAETVD
+1143 NNMEANSPTAETVD

-1185 QYHLDLRPNKMQIG
+1185 QYKLDLRPNKMVVG
-1199 QNYITD
+1199 QNFITD
-1205 IVTGDIPRLPNGQTG
+1205 VVTGDIPRLPNGQTG

-1254 RGFRT
+1254 HGFST

-1280 SLIQPGEFDP
+1280 SLLQPGEFDP

-1303 YVSIEENSSRQPV
+1303 YVSVEENSSRQPI
-1316 NYVLPPGIER
+1316 NYVLPPGIDR

-1358 YKTTQLDVRTYKKLK
+1358 YKTTQLDIRTYKKLK

-1380 SDDLHPLADK
+1380 SDDLHPLADN
-1390 DMTAFVRIGSDFVDN
+1390 DMTAFIRIGSDFVDN
-1405 YYEYEIPLYITQPGE
+1405 YYEYEIPLRITQPGE
-1420 LNPDHI
+1420 LDPDRI
-1426 WPEQNNLEIDLD
+1426 WPESNNLEINLD
-1438 DLVAKKTERNNA
+1438 DLVAKKTERNNK
-1450 MISDP
+1450 MLSDP
-1455 SVTLLTPY
+1455 SVTLITPY
-1463 PRYSGPATDKRITVK
+1463 PLYSGPATDKRITIK
-1478 GSPNLSNVRVIM
+1478 GSPNLSNVRIIM
-1490 IGLRNPKDPANPNGV
+1490 IGLRNPKEPNNTSGV

-1530 ARVQAKLADLGNVSV
+1530 ARVQAKLADLGNVSL

-1551 AGWGSLE
+1551 AGWGSIE

-1564 DKEDKTSYDV
+1564 DKEDKTSYNV
-1574 TTSVELG
+1574 TTSLELG
-1581 KFIPEKAG
+1581 KFIPEKVG
-1589 IKIPVFFEYA
+1589 IKVPVFFEYA
-1599 EDFIKPQYTPLDPDV
+1599 EDYIKPQYTPLDPDV

-1620 ENAPKETKDSLVHS
+1620 EGAPKETKDSLVRS

-1657 GGKSHVY
+1657 GGKNHIY

-1691 TYQGILGYAYNNQP
+1691 TYQGILGYAFSNQP
-1705 KPVEPFKKVKL
+1705 KPVEPFKKAKF
-1716 LSSPYLKLVKD
+1716 LSSPYLKLIKD

-1733 PSSLSLRVVLDRT
+1733 PSSLSVRAMIDRM
-1746 YSELQLRNNTGLNFK
+1746 YSEQQLRNNTGLGFK
-1761 IDPTFFKTYR
+1761 IEPTFFKTYR
-1771 MSRFYGL
+1771 MSRYYGL

-1804 LDTRDEKDSV
+1804 LDTQEEKDSV
-1814 KTNLKN
+1814 KTNIGN

-1825 NYHHVA
+1825 NYHHVT
-1831 NVTYNLPL
+1831 NVTYNIPL
-1839 NKIPLIDWITASVR
+1839 NKIPLIDWVTASVR

-1868 DNTTDQYEVNSFQN
+1868 DNTSDQYEVNSFKN

-1892 TGNVNFSSL
+1892 TANMNFGSL
-1901 YNKSQLIRKYI
+1901 YNKSQLIRKYT
-1912 LPKQPA
+1912 LPKQAA
-1918 RPQNQVK
+1918 RPQSRDSK
-1925 AKPKQPIDSLN
+1925 LKPKLPVDSLN
-1936 KAKKD
+1936 KAKADTTK
-1941 SLNRKDPLE
+1941 RKNPME
-1950 PVWRGLFSL
+1950 PFLRGVFSL

-1985 EYLGTNFD
+1985 QYLGTNFD
-1993 FTNSQF
+1993 YSNSDF
-1999 PEAGSSNAPGWGF
+1999 PESGSSNAPGWGF
-2012 IFGSQQ
+2012 IFGSQK

-2028 WITTDTTLNSQYITT
+2028 WITTDTSLNSQYITT
-2043 NLQNFTGRIALE
+2043 NLQNFTGRIAIE
-2055 PVKNFKIDVSF
+2055 PVKSFKIDVSF
-2066 NRNFSITKSEY
+2066 NRNFSVTKSEY
-2077 FRANANGDF
+2077 FRADANGEF
-2086 QSFSPTEQ
+2086 LSFSPTEQ

-2104 NTSFIKDAQDY
+2104 NTSFIKDANDY
-2115 SNANFKNFSAYR
+2115 SNENFKNFAAYR
-2127 PSVSQL
+2127 PSVSEL
-2133 LAEKNPA
+2133 LANENTA
-2140 SSGFNSEGY
+2140 SSGVDVNGY
-2149 HNGYGSTQ
+2149 HQGYGATQ
-2157 QEVLTYAF
+2157 QEVLTYSF

-2174 DGKTTDRFPKI
+2174 DGKSTDRFPKI
-2185 PKPNWRIT
+2185 PKPNWRIS

-2217 STYSINSFTQNLLY
+2217 STYSINSFTQNLGY
-2231 KENNEQ
+2231 RENNDQ
-2237 PVQLDTVGNFI
+2237 PIVLDTIGNFV
-2248 PKYDFQQISIA
+2248 PKYDFQQISVA

-2264 LIGVELTFK
+2264 LIGIDITFK

-2299 VRGEEYTVGA
+2299 VRGEEYSVGA

-2327 TRVTNDLNLKADF
+2327 TRIVNDLNLKADF
-2340 NLRKNTTLIRK
+2340 SLRKNTTMIRK

-2373 YNVSERINLKLFA
+2373 YNISERINLKLFA

-2391 NPFVSTSFPTSTLT
+2391 QPFVSTSFPTSTLT